1 MGSVS
6 SESSKI
12 EQILEYYIF
21 QRKIKNQLNNINIK
35 DNDDIKE
42 GYLVNP
48 DWIKEWKKM
57 IGYNLIIKY
66 FGNLSINDNKLDE
79 YQLQYIKDSIL
90 KNNIYIDLNTSF
102 LIRKKDFI
110 SIKEMVISKKNLENF
125 VNKNTFDK
133 LNLEKYASN
142 EKIEYV
148 FKSQMI
154 IFFFEKNGIIKLLI
168 HSLTPFKEINNL
180 INLKYNFNDKND
192 YNNEKNFLKKESSNK
207 ILEKLLTLNIFEK
220 PKFTFRRNFEIA
232 FTIINEEENNN
243 YYNPT
248 YYQSK
253 TILGNI
259 NDQNNIN
266 IGIKQ
271 PYEINFSL
279 TTSPSFRG
287 LDNVGAT
294 CYMNATLQCLAN
306 IKPITDYL
314 LNPNKYN
321 YLYENMGICKLTL
334 KYIQVLIGLFCNE
347 SRIGSYRP
355 EDFKKIISEYNPL
368 FEGVKANDSKDLI
381 IFLLEIINNELSDIH
396 NKKYNIK
403 FN

>member
-1 MGSVS
+1 
-6 SESSKI
+6 
-12 EQILEYYIF
+12 
-21 QRKIKNQLNNINIK
+21 
-35 DNDDIKE
+35 
-42 GYLVNP
+42 
-48 DWIKEWKKM
+48 
-57 IGYNLIIKY
+57 
-66 FGNLSINDNKLDE
+66 
-79 YQLQYIKDSIL
+79 
-90 KNNIYIDLNTSF
+90 
-102 LIRKKDFI
+102 
-110 SIKEMVISKKNLENF
+110 MVISKQNLENF

-207 ILEKLLTLNIFEK
+207 IIEKLLTLNIFEK
-220 PKFTFRRNFEIA
+220 PKCTFRRNSEIA

-287 LDNVGAT
+287 LENVGAT
-294 CYMNATLQCLAN
+294 CYMNATLQCLVWEYAN
-306 IKPITDYL
+306 
-314 LNPNKYN
+314 
-321 YLYENMGICKLTL
+321 
-334 KYIQVLIGLFCNE
+334 
-347 SRIGSYRP
+347 
-355 EDFKKIISEYNPL
+355 
-368 FEGVKANDSKDLI
+368 
-381 IFLLEIINNELSDIH
+381 
-396 NKKYNIK
+396 
-403 FN
+403 